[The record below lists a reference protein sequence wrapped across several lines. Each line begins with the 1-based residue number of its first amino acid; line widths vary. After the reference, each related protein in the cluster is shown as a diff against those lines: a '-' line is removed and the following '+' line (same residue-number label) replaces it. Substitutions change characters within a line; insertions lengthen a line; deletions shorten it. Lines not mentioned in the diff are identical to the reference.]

1 MLHIKQY
8 IHESNLEETSDIL
21 LELRKLAEASVN
33 ASNYIE
39 ATQVIED
46 FINDNHTEILK
57 SMSISN
63 IPLVDVIYP
72 FYNRW
77 INDANKDEFPTN
89 DDMSN
94 DDLTIDDV
102 YVDEISEF

>member
-8 IHESNLEETSDIL
+8 IRESNLEETSDIL
-21 LELRKLAEASVN
+21 LELRRLAESSVN

-39 ATQVIED
+39 ATRVIED
-46 FINDNHTEILK
+46 FINNNRTEILK
-57 SMSISN
+57 SMAISN

-77 INDANKDEFPTN
+77 IDDANKDEFPTN
-89 DDMSN
+89 DDMPN
-94 DDLTIDDV
+94 DDITIDDV

>member
-8 IHESNLEETSDIL
+8 IHESNLDKTGDIL
-21 LELRKLAEASVN
+21 LELRRLAEASVN

-39 ATQVIED
+39 ATRVIED
-46 FINDNHTEILK
+46 FINDNRAEILK
-57 SMSISN
+57 SMEISN

-77 INDANKDEFPTN
+77 IDDANKDEFPTN
-89 DDMSN
+89 DDIPN

>member
-21 LELRKLAEASVN
+21 LELRRLAEASVN

-46 FINDNHTEILK
+46 FINNNRTEILK

-77 INDANKDEFPTN
+77 IDDANRDKFPTHN
-89 DDMSN
+89 DTPS

-102 YVDEISEF
+102 YVDKISEF